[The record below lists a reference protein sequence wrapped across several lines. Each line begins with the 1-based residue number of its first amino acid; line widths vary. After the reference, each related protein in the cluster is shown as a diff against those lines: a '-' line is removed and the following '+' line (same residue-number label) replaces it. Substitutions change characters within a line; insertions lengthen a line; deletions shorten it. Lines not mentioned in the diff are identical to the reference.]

1 VKNITSNPSND
12 ALRAS
17 FITFTVVQQ
26 VNKGNNK
33 KERKIADCRDGSS
46 RNDVFRSSL
55 YVYTH
60 V

>member
-1 VKNITSNPSND
+1 VKNITSNPSDD

-26 VNKGNNK
+26 VNKGNK

-46 RNDVFRSSL
+46 RNDVFRSFL
-55 YVYTH
+55 YVHTH